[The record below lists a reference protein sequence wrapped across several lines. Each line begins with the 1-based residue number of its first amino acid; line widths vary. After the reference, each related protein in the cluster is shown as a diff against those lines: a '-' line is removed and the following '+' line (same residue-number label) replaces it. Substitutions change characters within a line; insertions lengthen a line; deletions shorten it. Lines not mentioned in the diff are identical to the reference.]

1 MAQARKLLAEAGYPN
16 GFGITLH
23 CTNDRYLNDEAIC
36 QAIAGFLGRIGV
48 KTAVSSRPLAIQ
60 TAAALITDAQLVRLA
75 ELEKAFRTE
84 LRLAMEAT
92 LSALA
97 DAGIDPSE
105 VEGFSSYTMDKVPE
119 YEIARLLGCKNVKF
133 FSQIPHGGGG
143 ACAPLLH
150 AAMAV
155 ATGVAKTVVVFRA
168 MNERSWYR
176 FGSGTYGFGS
186 TPIFENVNYGWYMPY
201 GFHTPAAWVGMFAQR
216 YMHEYGATSEDFG
229 RVSVAVRDFAATN
242 PAAFFYGKPITLAD
256 HQASKW
262 VAEPLRLLDC
272 CQESDGA
279 VAMVI
284 TSVERARDLKQ
295 KPVIIKAGSQGIAEG
310 QQSMTS
316 FYREGI
322 SDLPE
327 MGVVANELYAQSGL
341 GPDAFQTAVLYDHF
355 TPFVLPQLEEF
366 GFCKRGEAKDFIRS
380 GEHARGGKLPINTH
394 GGQLGEA
401 YIHGMNGV
409 AEAVRQVRGTAVNQ
423 VADVENVLVTAGTG
437 VPTSG
442 IILGVA

>member
-1 MAQARKLLAEAGYPN
+1 MSEPN
-16 GFGITLH
+16 ISG
-23 CTNDRYLNDEAIC
+23 RAAIV
-36 QAIAGFLGRIGV
+36 GLGATEFSKNSG
-48 KTAVSSRPLAIQ
+48 
-60 TAAALITDAQLVRLA
+60 
-75 ELEKAFRTE
+75 RTE

-92 LSALA
+92 LGALA

-119 YEIARLLGCKNVKF
+119 YEIARLLGAKNVKF
-133 FSQIPHGGGG
+133 FSQIPHGGGA
-143 ACAPLLH
+143 ACAPVMH

-176 FGSGTYGFGS
+176 FGNGSYGFGN
-186 TPIFENVNYGWYMPY
+186 TPIFENVNYGWYMPH
-201 GFHTPAAWVGMFAQR
+201 GFHTPAAWVAMFARR
-216 YMHEYGATSEDFG
+216 YMHTYGVTSEDFG
-229 RVSVAVRDFAATN
+229 RVAVAVRDFAATN

-262 VAEPLRLLDC
+262 IAEPLHLLDC

-284 TSVERARDLKQ
+284 TSSERARDLKQ
-295 KPVIIKAGSQGIAEG
+295 KPVIVKAASQGIADG

-316 FYREGI
+316 FYRDDITG
-322 SDLPE
+322 LPE
-327 MGVVANELYAQSGL
+327 MAVVANELYAQSGL
-341 GPDAFQTAVLYDHF
+341 TPEDFQTAVIYDHF
-355 TPFVLPQLEEF
+355 TPFVMTQLEEF
-366 GFCKRGEAKDFIRS
+366 GFCKRGEAKDFVRA
-380 GEHARGGKLPINTH
+380 GMHARGGKLPINTH

-409 AEAVRQVRGTAVNQ
+409 AEAVRQVRGTAANQ
-423 VADVENVLVTAGTG
+423 VADVHNVLVTAGTG

-442 IILGVA
+442 LILGSA